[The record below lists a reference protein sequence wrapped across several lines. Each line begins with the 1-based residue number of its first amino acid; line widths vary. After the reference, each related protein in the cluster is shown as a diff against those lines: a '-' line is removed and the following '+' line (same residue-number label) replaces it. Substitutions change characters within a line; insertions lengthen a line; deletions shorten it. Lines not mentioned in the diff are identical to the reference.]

1 MLVSNPVFV
10 SLNVTIMHTNQQFNT
25 AQILLCNE
33 NCVCV
38 CVCACVRAR
47 AHASVFVCMC
57 THTCETVKIDP

>member
-33 NCVCV
+33 NCLCVCV
-38 CVCACVRAR
+38 CVRVCERARMRVCLCACAHIHVRQ
-47 AHASVFVCMC
+47 
-57 THTCETVKIDP
+57 